1 VDAAA
6 ARGIAT
12 AVASVTR
19 LPPDDVTLTAVLD
32 YPIDAEVTLRGVS
45 EAAWLAA
52 ASAPEANAA
61 VAAGLSSDLAIS
73 DAACVRI
80 NATLGEVEYE
90 AEAST
95 GLTTGLRRRLQA
107 APPAAVVPIVLH
119 NFGDDADAAATA
131 AASTANLLAGG
142 LGARTGCATSI
153 AALGLPLTGIAA
165 ASAPRVSATC
175 SLRLRVLAGGADAA
189 RLALLAAAASG
200 ELASALQT
208 AGVSVTGVALVR
220 SNARATLRADGAQ
233 QATTDD
239 ADTALIG
246 TPPLITAD
254 AITNS
259 KAPLTNASSSSW
271 AAPFIGSGA
280 PAPSAATIGIA
291 VGAAVGGALL
301 LAGASLG
308 ARRAWRRQQARAAA
322 QAAPRPQIP
331 AAIFDIGEDDIGG
344 SVDPPTQQLLRVA
357 VKRHHSGRL
366 GAAELGASPSLR
378 LRTPH
383 TAGSSPLR
391 QRSLRHGGSLLA
403 ETPRMARGSDGGHP
417 LPGAR
422 EPRRSDALLS
432 MALDGG
438 EMVLS
443 PRRRSRRFST
453 PSAHRLE
460 EPFE

>member
-1 VDAAA
+1 MPPPPGQAVPPTGQAVPPAYETADVALIFLSLSRVDAAA

-142 LGARTGCATSI
+142 PGARTGCATSI

-175 SLRLRVLAGGADAA
+175 SLRLCVLAGRADAA
-189 RLALLAAAASG
+189 RLV
-200 ELASALQT
+200 LQT

-233 QATTDD
+233 QATSDD

-280 PAPSAATIGIA
+280 PEIG
-291 VGAAVGGALL
+291 
-301 LAGASLG
+301 
-308 ARRAWRRQQARAAA
+308 RAH
-322 QAAPRPQIP
+322 
-331 AAIFDIGEDDIGG
+331 
-344 SVDPPTQQLLRVA
+344 V
-357 VKRHHSGRL
+357 
-366 GAAELGASPSLR
+366 
-378 LRTPH
+378 
-383 TAGSSPLR
+383 
-391 QRSLRHGGSLLA
+391 
-403 ETPRMARGSDGGHP
+403 
-417 LPGAR
+417 
-422 EPRRSDALLS
+422 
-432 MALDGG
+432 
-438 EMVLS
+438 
-443 PRRRSRRFST
+443 
-453 PSAHRLE
+453 
-460 EPFE
+460 